1 MTPGAGRQQQKAFTL
16 LEVLIALTLLSMM
29 MIAVVAAMRTFGN
42 TKATLE
48 TVTGRIDEV
57 RLVSDFLRRS
67 LEGAL
72 PVLRLGD
79 SQTSGGLEGT
89 SGDTFFSGT
98 RNSLIWV
105 APLVAGANL
114 GGAYVMHLYKVD
126 DRLELTW
133 RPYQRDYANFEN
145 AELTPRILLDGVDH
159 FSVGY
164 RASHTGEWLE
174 TWPGQRFNPVAVR
187 LNLRAH
193 DRYWPEIVVRVNG
206 APVNAL

>member
-1 MTPGAGRQQQKAFTL
+1 MRTLDARSGQKGFTL

-29 MIAVVAAMRTFGN
+29 MVAVVAAMRTFGN
-42 TKATLE
+42 TKVALE

-67 LEGAL
+67 LEGTL
-72 PVLRLGD
+72 PVVRVGEA
-79 SQTSGGLEGT
+79 QTPGGLEGK

-98 RNSLIWV
+98 GRGLVWV
-105 APLVAGANL
+105 SPLVAGANL
-114 GGAYVMHLYKVD
+114 GGAYIMHLYRVD

-133 RPYQRDYANFEN
+133 RPYQRNYSSFEE
-145 AELTPRILLDGVDH
+145 AQLKPRVLLDSVEE

-164 RASHTGEWLE
+164 LPSHSGEWME
-174 TWPGQRFNPVAVR
+174 EWPGYRFNPVAVR
-187 LNLRAH
+187 LNIRAH
-193 DRYWPEIVVRVNG
+193 DRYWPEIVVRLNG